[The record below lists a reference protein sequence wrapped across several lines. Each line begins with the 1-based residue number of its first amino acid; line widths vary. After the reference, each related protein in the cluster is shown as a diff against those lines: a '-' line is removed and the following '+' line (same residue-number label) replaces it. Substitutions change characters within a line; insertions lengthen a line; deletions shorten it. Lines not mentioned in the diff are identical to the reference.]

1 MAKQDYI
8 IRYLTIIKKL
18 RKGQVATFKE
28 ISDYL
33 EKESQFYDRPFLI
46 SMRTFQ
52 RDLNEIR
59 SIFKVDIQY
68 DFSRK
73 VYYIADDQQSDLS
86 NRMLESIDTLN
97 SLKIA
102 DDVSKYMFF
111 EKRKSQGTQ
120 HFYGLLHAI
129 KNRFIIN
136 LVHQKFW
143 DDEPTK
149 RLLAPLALKESKGRW
164 YLLAKEP
171 SSKKV
176 KTFGLDRVIEFD
188 ITPKIFEY
196 PADFDAVEQFKYC
209 FGVINPDEST
219 PQEIILS
226 FTFEQGKYIKS
237 YPIHDSQTSLF
248 DTADEFRISLRMFIT
263 HDFIMEILSYGES
276 VSIISPRSLAKQIIE
291 IHRDAISNTM
301 NHEVL

>member
-28 ISDYL
+28 ISAYL
-33 EKESQFYDRPFLI
+33 EKESEFYDRPFLV
-46 SMRTFQ
+46 SARTFQ

-73 VYYIADDQQSDLS
+73 VYYIADDLQSDLN

-129 KNRFIIN
+129 RNRFIIN
-136 LVHQKFW
+136 LTHQKFW
-143 DDEPTK
+143 DDQPTK

-171 SSKKV
+171 TEHKV
-176 KTFGLDRVIEFD
+176 KSFGLDRVVEFD
-188 ITPKIFEY
+188 LTPRKFEY
-196 PADFDAVEQFKYC
+196 PAGFNASDLFRYC
-209 FGVINPDEST
+209 FGVLNPDDSE
-219 PQEIILS
+219 PEEIVLS
-226 FTFEQGKYIKS
+226 FSFEQGKYIKS
-237 YPIHDSQTSLF
+237 YPIHDSQSILL
-248 DTADEFRISLRMFIT
+248 DNGEEFRISLRMFIT
-263 HDFIMEILSYGES
+263 HDFIMEILSYGDS
-276 VSIISPRSLAKQIIE
+276 VTVISPGSLADEIIS
-291 IHRDAISNTM
+291 IHKSAISNLE
-301 NHEVL
+301 NYEVL